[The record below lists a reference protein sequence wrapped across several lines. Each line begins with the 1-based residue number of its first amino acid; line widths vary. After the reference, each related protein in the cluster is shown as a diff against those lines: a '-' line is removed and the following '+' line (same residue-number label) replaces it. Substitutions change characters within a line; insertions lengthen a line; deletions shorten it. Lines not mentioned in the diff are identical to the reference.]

1 MWYLVVGCVDKRKF
15 QFKNTKTF
23 YIKNGDILDIF
34 AAIFFNFL
42 CWDTMRCFT
51 VAIFEQPH
59 VLMCYIFEHLSV
71 FIICIPSVLSYSKRA
86 RSNIVMF
93 GVTYNLHTYVSY
105 IFKNKQLSTYIQHLK
120 YNKELFNLD
129 KQYFELSKTIS
140 NQFVF
145 VSC

>member
-1 MWYLVVGCVDKRKF
+1 
-15 QFKNTKTF
+15 
-23 YIKNGDILDIF
+23 
-34 AAIFFNFL
+34 
-42 CWDTMRCFT
+42 
-51 VAIFEQPH
+51 
-59 VLMCYIFEHLSV
+59 MCYIFEHLSV

-129 KQYFELSKTIS
+129 KQYFDLSKTIS